1 MRFISVLLTYA
12 ERLDLLAE
20 KYIAVQDSGKII
32 NPLTAEGQVHGGI
45 VHGIGN
51 ALYEKMQYDDEAQP
65 LTTTFADYLLPT
77 STEVPNIDVI
87 FNETPS
93 PLNPLGAKGVGEA
106 SVPPV
111 APAIISAI
119 ENALNEYNIR
129 ITEAPITPV
138 RILELIEAS
147 KANTI
152 ST

>member
-1 MRFISVLLTYA
+1 ML
-12 ERLDLLAE
+12 
-20 KYIAVQDSGKII
+20 
-32 NPLTAEGQVHGGI
+32 
-45 VHGIGN
+45 
-51 ALYEKMQYDDEAQP
+51 YDDESQP

-77 STEVPNIDVI
+77 STEVPKIDVI

-119 ENALNEYNIR
+119 ENALDEYKIR
-129 ITEAPITPV
+129 IKEAPITPI

-147 KANTI
+147 KTKRL
-152 ST
+152 

>member
-1 MRFISVLLTYA
+1 
-12 ERLDLLAE
+12 
-20 KYIAVQDSGKII
+20 
-32 NPLTAEGQVHGGI
+32 
-45 VHGIGN
+45 
-51 ALYEKMQYDDEAQP
+51 MQYDDEAQP

>member
-1 MRFISVLLTYA
+1 MQKTGSVKLK
-12 ERLDLLAE
+12 

-51 ALYEKMQYDDEAQP
+51 ALYEQMQYDDEAQP

-87 FNETPS
+87 FR
-93 PLNPLGAKGVGEA
+93 LDPLGAKGVGEA

-147 KANTI
+147 KT
-152 ST
+152 STLST